1 MTGTTI
7 AQAIPLAVSP
17 ILTRLYTPEDFGLF
31 ALFIALTSVFV
42 SFASGRYE
50 LAVMLPVDDKESI
63 NILALGLLITTA
75 LSTSLLLFI
84 TLFHDII
91 LSLVNNIEIGVW
103 LYFIPLIV
111 LFTGLYNLL
120 TYFNNRQKCYQDLA
134 RATIIKS
141 LVLVAVQLGIGF
153 VKTGATGLISGQI
166 LSSFFAN
173 MKLFKN
179 ILNNRSLLHS
189 ISKKEMLAMA
199 KRYKDFPLY
208 QAPHALL
215 NTFSSNIP
223 VYLFSSFVNAT
234 VVGFYALSTRI
245 VFAPLMIIA
254 GASAKVYNQK
264 VTQLYNEGGDAYGL
278 SIQLLQS
285 LLKKICFPFVLL
297 ILFAPDIFALLFGDS
312 WREAGLYTQI
322 LSPWLFMVFFVTT
335 ISFIPSLMNMQKKA
349 LLLEVIYSILRLLAI
364 TTGLFFHDVLLAL
377 ALFSATGFM
386 MLSYNMWWMLTSIKK
401 GL

>member
-134 RATIIKS
+134 HATIVKS

-173 MKLFKN
+173 MKLLKN

-285 LLKKICFPFVLL
+285 LLKKIFFPFVLL

>member
-134 RATIIKS
+134 RATIVKS

-173 MKLFKN
+173 MKLLKN

-264 VTQLYNEGGDAYGL
+264 VTQLYNEGGDAYAL

-285 LLKKICFPFVLL
+285 LLKKIFFPFVLL

>member
-134 RATIIKS
+134 RATIVKS

-173 MKLFKN
+173 MKLLKN

-189 ISKKEMLAMA
+189 ISKKEMLSMA

-234 VVGFYALSTRI
+234 IVGFYALSTRI

-264 VTQLYNEGGDAYGL
+264 VTQLYNEGGDAYAL

-285 LLKKICFPFVLL
+285 LLKKIFFPFVLL
-297 ILFAPDIFALLFGDS
+297 ILFAPDIFALLFGAS

>member
-120 TYFNNRQKCYQDLA
+120 TYFNNRLKCYQDLA
-134 RATIIKS
+134 HATIVKS

-173 MKLFKN
+173 MKLLKN

-189 ISKKEMLAMA
+189 ISRKEMLSMA

-285 LLKKICFPFVLL
+285 LLKKIFFPFVLL